1 MATENKLPTNDPDLI
16 LAQTMGVALELGSSF
31 KEINDSLIDQ
41 LMVYKER
48 EMSAITHSN
57 IDRDLIWQHI
67 ETRTTKTTGR
77 RPILQIFT
85 HSTTYAWASAAVLL
99 IAAFIGF
106 YWLDSKPHLT
116 LVASSTTEILVI
128 TLDDGSLVT
137 LRPHSEL
144 YRTNK
149 ETDERK
155 YRLDG
160 EAFFSV
166 VTDPNNPFSVSGT
179 EGTVTVL
186 GTKFNLSTWGEKTAV
201 YLEEGSISF
210 SSMLNGEQIILSP
223 GQSFEIQHGKIDLL
237 TKARADQFTDWIS
250 NTIVFDNNTPNEVI
264 QEIGHHFDV
273 SIDIEQLNNHA
284 GIDGTLQLHSI
295 SETLDDLGLVLGG
308 SFQKISNN
316 KFIFIS
322 ME

>member
-16 LAQTMGVALELGSSF
+16 LAQTMGLALESGSSF
-31 KEINDSLIDQ
+31 EEINDSLINQ
-41 LMVYKER
+41 LMVYKEN
-48 EMSAITHSN
+48 EMSAITYSN
-57 IDRDLIWQHI
+57 IDRDLIWDHI
-67 ETRTTKTTGR
+67 ETRTTKTTE
-77 RPILQIFT
+77 RPILQLFSK
-85 HSTTYAWASAAVLL
+85 STTYAWASAAVLL

-116 LVASSTTEILVI
+116 LVASSTTEIQVV

-144 YRTNK
+144 YRTNEK
-149 ETDERK
+149 TDDRK

-210 SSMLNGEQIILSP
+210 SSMLNGEHIILSP
-223 GQSFEIQHGKIDLL
+223 GQSSEIQHGKIDLL
-237 TKARADQFTDWIS
+237 TEVRADEFKDWIS
-250 NTIVFDNNTPNEVI
+250 NTIVFNNNTPNEVI
-264 QEIGHHFDV
+264 QEIAHHFDV

-284 GIDGTLQLHSI
+284 GIDGTLQLNSI

-308 SFQKISNN
+308 SFQEISNN

-322 ME
+322 LE